1 MDAELYAV
9 YRALEYLKQQRLEE
23 KQVYIFIDSQAA
35 IKRLQL
41 NSLTGGQE
49 LVFKITQSCSY
60 LASKNISINFY
71 WVPSHLGIYGNE
83 IADKLAKR
91 GLFRRKIQSSYT
103 SLAYIGR
110 AAREKIL
117 GQWKNNWQQSKNK
130 GKHYTRISQGN
141 YSFSLKA
148 PKDKYPKRLQSAFF
162 QLKLGKGFF
171 KSFSKTI
178 GKDKEG
184 KCFRDCR
191 AIQTPKH
198 LLLECRLCWEERKE
212 MQRQLSSSLTLKKL
226 FCTKKGREALFLFL
240 SRTKIATRK
249 WLMEAGP
256 LEGGNSY

>member
-1 MDAELYAV
+1 MEIMDAELYAV

-41 NSLTGGQE
+41 NALTGGQE

-60 LASKNISINFY
+60 LASKGISINFY

-83 IADKLAKR
+83 IADKLAKK
-91 GLFRRKIQSSYT
+91 GLSRRKLQSSYT
-103 SLAYIGR
+103 SLAHLER
-110 AAREKIL
+110 RAREKIL
-117 GQWKNNWQQSKNK
+117 EQWKDNWQQNKSK
-130 GKHYTRISQGN
+130 GKHYTRICKGN
-141 YSFSLKA
+141 YPFSFKA

-184 KCFRDCR
+184 RCFRDCT
-191 AIQTPKH
+191 AVQTPTH
-198 LLLECRLCWEERKE
+198 LLLECRLYWEDRKE
-212 MQRQLSSSLTLKKL
+212 MQRQIGSSLSLEKL
-226 FCTKKGREALFLFL
+226 FCTKKG
-240 SRTKIATRK
+240 
-249 WLMEAGP
+249 